1 MRDCRGDPGARVCAA
16 GSGGRS
22 GIAGADRSGGGAN
35 RTAARQADG
44 NGAFGSGN
52 DREAK
57 QGNVLSERGVNSA
70 MKKVFLSFL
79 LLVVAAGLM
88 AATAPRVSRGTLA
101 AMEKSLDQTISNLW
115 KDNQYLLL
123 GSTRGVYLEG
133 YGAVFTAEVNL
144 VANPIS
150 LMSSRLSTADVARYR
165 QTKLE
170 RVAVLKKTLTES

>member
-1 MRDCRGDPGARVCAA
+1 
-16 GSGGRS
+16 
-22 GIAGADRSGGGAN
+22 
-35 RTAARQADG
+35 
-44 NGAFGSGN
+44 
-52 DREAK
+52 
-57 QGNVLSERGVNSA
+57 

-170 RVAVLKKTLTES
+170 RVAVLKKTLTESLASTAASLDTVPAEEKVTLVAFLDHFPWEDMTGVPVQITIEGQKKTLIEAQRARSLDSAVRVTEN